1 MRNYKIFGPIMNR
14 SWIKV
19 GSRPFDHKARQEQIN
34 VVGVGRKKKPRRWF
48 SKGRWAKFPTEQ
60 KIVIISKVQCRISLW
75 LHYAPKHCYTSEV
88 PSFNSTYHMCA
99 IITRALYIFNPFFT
113 AIYIVEWS
121 VLQTIYVLNK
131 EILQF
136 QGLKSMVYN
145 QEWFQIKRGL

>member
-1 MRNYKIFGPIMNR
+1 
-14 SWIKV
+14 
-19 GSRPFDHKARQEQIN
+19 
-34 VVGVGRKKKPRRWF
+34 
-48 SKGRWAKFPTEQ
+48 
-60 KIVIISKVQCRISLW
+60 
-75 LHYAPKHCYTSEV
+75 
-88 PSFNSTYHMCA
+88 MCA

-145 QEWFQIKRGL
+145 QEWFQIKSRLFNAQTVDVYGFVKQTFNFFQTTTPYPNGPMKISAPYNAMLGKS